1 MDELTVEAVTR
12 LVMWLH
18 WTPPMK
24 KFEIIFGK
32 GRHPSYVA
40 EKLPLVS
47 GDLSLLWGVIDP
59 NAQQRLVDAAN
70 RKYEEDQNARKGN
83 G

>member
-1 MDELTVEAVTR
+1 MNELTVEAVTR

-18 WTPPMK
+18 WTPPME

-32 GRHPSYVA
+32 GHHPSYVE

-47 GDLSLLWGVIDP
+47 GDLALLWGVIDS

-70 RKYEEDQNARKGN
+70 RKYEEDQNA
-83 G
+83 